1 MATKRRNVEKKIVR
15 WVSVLSALGLTVFLS
30 PCFAQNLTPFLL
42 GETSLSILDPPD
54 ETLRSS
60 AVKESSESSTLE
72 ESESTIRDPVE
83 PVNRI
88 FFEVND
94 KLYFWFFKPVA
105 IGYKAIIPEQGR
117 IGVRNFFSNLNTP
130 VRLANCLLQAKF
142 KSAGNEVARFFLNS
156 TAGLAGFLDLAK
168 RDFNVEKEDR
178 DFGQTLGVWGL
189 GPAFYID
196 WPILGPSNVRDT
208 LGYVGDLFF
217 DPRTYLLTRPIF
229 YVARPVELVND
240 TSLKIGEYE
249 SLKKAALDPYIA
261 LREAYTQYRQNK
273 IGVR

>member
-1 MATKRRNVEKKIVR
+1 MKIICCI
-15 WVSVLSALGLTVFLS
+15 SVLPALWLILFLK
-30 PCFAQNLTPFLL
+30 PCFAQPLTP
-42 GETSLSILDPPD
+42 SAPD
-54 ETLRSS
+54 ETSS
-60 AVKESSESSTLE
+60 SVSGSNEISQPSGVTASSESSTVE
-72 ESESTIRDPVE
+72 ESEVTIPDPLE
-83 PVNRI
+83 PVNRV

-105 IGYKAIIPEQGR
+105 TGYKAIIPEQGR
-117 IGVRNFFSNLNTP
+117 VGVRNFFSNLNTP

-142 KSAGNEVARFFLNS
+142 KGAGNEVARFLLNS
-156 TAGLAGFLDLAK
+156 TFGIAGFLDLAK
-168 RDFNVEKEDR
+168 RDFNVEKEER

-229 YVARPVELVND
+229 YVVRPVELIND
-240 TSLKIGEYE
+240 TSLRIGEYE

-261 LREAYTQYRQNK
+261 LREAYTQYRRNK
-273 IGVR
+273 IEPK

>member
-1 MATKRRNVEKKIVR
+1 MKVICYI
-15 WVSVLSALGLTVFLS
+15 SVLSALWLTLFLS
-30 PCFAQNLTPFLL
+30 PCHAQHLTP
-42 GETSLSILDPPD
+42 SPPD
-54 ETLRSS
+54 ETVSS
-60 AVKESSESSTLE
+60 ASEPEEESQPSEVAASSESSTEE
-72 ESESTIRDPVE
+72 ESEVTIPDPLE
-83 PVNRI
+83 SVNRV

-105 IGYKAIIPEQGR
+105 TGYKAIIPEQGR
-117 IGVRNFFSNLNTP
+117 VGVRNFFSNLNTP
-130 VRLANCLLQAKF
+130 VRLVNCLLQAKF
-142 KSAGNEVARFFLNS
+142 KGAGNEFARFLLNS

-208 LGYVGDLFF
+208 LGFAGDLLL
-217 DPRTYLLTRPIF
+217 DPRTYLLKSPIF
-229 YVARPVELVND
+229 YVFRPVELIND
-240 TSLKIGEYE
+240 ASLRIGEYE

-261 LREAYTQYRQNK
+261 VREAYTQYRHNK
-273 IGVR
+273 IGAK